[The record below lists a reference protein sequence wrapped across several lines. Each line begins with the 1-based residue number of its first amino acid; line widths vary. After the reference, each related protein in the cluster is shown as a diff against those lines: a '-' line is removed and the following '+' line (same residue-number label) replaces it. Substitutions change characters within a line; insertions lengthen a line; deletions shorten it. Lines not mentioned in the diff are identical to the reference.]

1 VLQFHAETL
10 AHEDAIVA
18 RPYALAHIV
27 KRVTVFCGSSPGARP
42 EYLDAAMH
50 FGHVLAT
57 RKIGLVYGGSRV
69 GTMGALARAT
79 LDAGGEVFGV
89 IPTVLIERELAFD
102 GLSELKIVE
111 TIHDRKGLMLELGDA
126 VVALPGG
133 LGTLEEFFEA
143 VSWAQLGL
151 HRKPFGLLNV
161 CGYYD
166 RLIEFLDHAVD
177 QGFLKPEHHRML
189 VVDDAPEGLLD
200 RLQTLL

>member
-1 VLQFHAETL
+1 
-10 AHEDAIVA
+10 
-18 RPYALAHIV
+18 
-27 KRVTVFCGSSPGARP
+27 
-42 EYLDAAMH
+42 
-50 FGHVLAT
+50 
-57 RKIGLVYGGSRV
+57 
-69 GTMGALARAT
+69 MGALARAT

-102 GLSELKIVE
+102 GLSDLRIVE
-111 TIHDRKGLMLELGDA
+111 TIHDRKGMMLELGDA

-166 RLIEFLDHAVD
+166 RLIDFLDHAVD
-177 QGFLKPEHHRML
+177 QGFLNAEHHRML
-189 VVDDAPEGLLD
+189 VVDDAPEALLD
-200 RLQTLL
+200 RLQTLP